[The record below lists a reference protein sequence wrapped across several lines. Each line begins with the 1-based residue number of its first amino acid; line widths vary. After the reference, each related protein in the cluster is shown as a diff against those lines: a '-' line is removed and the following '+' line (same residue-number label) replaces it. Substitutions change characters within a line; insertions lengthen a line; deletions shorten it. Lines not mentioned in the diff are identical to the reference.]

1 MRYLLTLLVA
11 CLLIPSVAAAEKSGE
26 RDYRY
31 RFETGGVLVYT
42 GKQTNQFK
50 QETGESL

>member
-1 MRYLLTLLVA
+1 MRSMLTLLVA
-11 CLLIPSVAAAEKSGE
+11 FILLAALAPAEE
-26 RDYRY
+26 AEQDYTY